1 MLQSCPF
8 FFTAAALVATT
19 HFIAEIAGKS
29 KTFIE
34 SKFVRGYMLA
44 SLGRGLLHGD
54 SSATGNVPLTAWSL
68 RTNDFTALQQAYL
81 KLYTNSFGAL
91 YTQQLNKYIPQAFPP
106 SFPVQV
112 KERRWSHLALQLEP
126 VYTSLRNWMFTEAQA
141 LIDFSPYIPLVAFP
155 EVRADLQSKPR
166 SRRVLIDVGA
176 NGFFASPKYLLD
188 SYAVHMPFT
197 HAVMIEPEPHFS
209 ATVPQA
215 YLDRYNI
222 TFLPI
227 YAEVATN
234 SETDMLKLIPKLVT
248 KDDFVVLKF
257 DVDPNRYGA
266 DYFLRVILLFI
277 CIFHVNVAAEPS
289 SVLFFS
295 FPRYAYG
302 PTMEW
307 GFLFSIMGNP
317 EIASLVDELYV
328 ELHFNFP
335 SLFWKH
341 YHSNWEALDAIRY
354 LRDQGAIVHSW
365 S

>member
-1 MLQSCPF
+1 MFWIISMVHLFTVCPDIVSHF
-8 FFTAAALVATT
+8 LTAAALVATT
-19 HFIAEIAGKS
+19 HFIADIAGRSKS
-29 KTFIE
+29 FIE

-54 SSATGNVPLTAWSL
+54 NSATGNAKLTVWGL

-91 YTQQLNKYIPQAFPP
+91 YTQQLNRYIPQAFPP

-112 KERRWSHLALQLEP
+112 KERRWSHLAHQLEP
-126 VYTSLRNWMFTEAQA
+126 VYTSLRNWMFTESQA

-155 EVRADLQSKPR
+155 EVRAVLQSKPR

-234 SETDMLKLIPKLVT
+234 SDTDMLKLIPKLVT

-257 DVDPNRYGA
+257 DVDPNRC
-266 DYFLRVILLFI
+266 V
-277 CIFHVNVAAEPS
+277 
-289 SVLFFS
+289 
-295 FPRYAYG
+295 
-302 PTMEW
+302 
-307 GFLFSIMGNP
+307 
-317 EIASLVDELYV
+317 
-328 ELHFNFP
+328 
-335 SLFWKH
+335 
-341 YHSNWEALDAIRY
+341 
-354 LRDQGAIVHSW
+354 
-365 S
+365 